1 MRESPLPPEFVELSG
16 KVHYVRERIRGKE
29 WSSSCPA
36 CGGQPHK
43 HGEFPD
49 RFRMWTKAKIGK
61 PFGWC
66 RACGFKWT
74 SDKEYKPDPAKIEE
88 WRQQRLAEEIRIK
101 EEAEKAIK
109 MLSDVKKWEEY
120 YSWLVSDKIA
130 AAYWKGAGIEDEYWW
145 AEWKL
150 GFDPMHSFWFDGGEK
165 GWIEHKTPTATIAM
179 RDPGKRIINIK
190 HRLLNPF
197 EGIKYRME
205 YSTGIEPMFIAN
217 LDLEKA
223 DFILK
228 CEGEKK
234 AAVTWLTLDNPKVQ
248 AYGLPKSP
256 SPEMLEAIKGKVII
270 DILDPDIK
278 PKDIERTKESYKGID
293 YRIVQLPDKIDDMI
307 LNIHLKKEG
316 LRGIFRQARRP

>member
-1 MRESPLPPEFVELSG
+1 MRESPLPPEFAELFG

-36 CGGQPHK
+36 CGGVPHK

-66 RACGFKWT
+66 RACNYKWT
-74 SDKEYKPDPAKIEE
+74 SEKDYRPDPAKIEE

-109 MLSDVKKWEEY
+109 LLTDVKKWEEY
-120 YSWLVSDKIA
+120 YSWLTRDKIA
-130 AAYWKGAGIEDEYWW
+130 AAYWKGAGIEDEFWW
-145 AEWKL
+145 GEWKL
-150 GFDPMHSFWFDGGEK
+150 GFDPMHSFLFDGGER
-165 GWIEHKTPTATIAM
+165 GWVEHKTPTATIAM
-179 RDPGKRIINIK
+179 RDPIKRIINIK

-197 EGIKYRME
+197 DGIKYRME
-205 YSTGIEPMFIAN
+205 YSTGIEPIFIAN
-217 LDLEKA
+217 LDIEKA
-223 DFILK
+223 EYVLK

-234 AAVTWLTLDNPKVQ
+234 SAVTWLTLDNPKIQ

-256 SPEMLEAIKGKVII
+256 SLDMLESIKGKVVI

-278 PKDIERTKESYKGID
+278 PRDIERTKEAYVGID

-307 LNIHLKKEG
+307 LNIHLGKDD
-316 LRGIFRQARRP
+316 LRDIFRQARRP